1 MVKLNLKRRVL
12 KMSMENVKKFYEM
25 LKANEGLTQ
34 EVTKLKEELVNGDK
48 KFLKDGYVINKKII
62 PLAQKYGLDFTEEE
76 FASYTRGQTFALSE
90 GELLNISGG
99 VGVFGAL
106 GRVFF
111 SIVNFLNPFGAREDL
126 MDGAPPQ
133 QIMVDRQ
140 KIVTSNNLNKE
151 NNAKRLIELEKE
163 VSGFENGN
171 IRSMLSDQDY
181 ETFMDLIGLRYP
193 RCFESLQERI
203 GEDFHKISMEESN
216 AKGKIIKQEQKKN
229 ETLQQKV
236 ENLNKTIDEQNEK
249 LASLSED
256 ESSKEAKIKEL
267 NEEIARLKD
276 EKQKSDQEMKQ
287 KVENLNKTIDEQ
299 NEKLASLSEDES
311 SKEAKIKELN
321 EEIARLKDEKQ
332 KSDQEM
338 KQIGNRLLKELEEK
352 KQLTDQNTK
361 LNEKIKAIEDSEKQT
376 NRLNKKNI
384 KELSEV
390 INKQIDKLRLLSKEA
405 ADRDTKIKQEQK
417 KNETLQ
423 QKVENLNKT
432 IDEQNE
438 KLASLS
444 ENESSKEA
452 KIKELNKK
460 IVKNEILNKELAQNR
475 SIYGNKNYKAF
486 SKKDYLGNQVNKL
499 VQFLN
504 KINYNLENVSA
515 SSIEELRA
523 DIIYVGRQMMGEK
536 ENRYLKG
543 KYYSYTAT
551 DANLEQED
559 LEALYNLYQ
568 QVKNNN

>member
-1 MVKLNLKRRVL
+1 
-12 KMSMENVKKFYEM
+12 MSMENVKKFYEM

-267 NEEIARLKD
+267 N
-276 EKQKSDQEMKQ
+276 
-287 KVENLNKTIDEQ
+287 
-299 NEKLASLSEDES
+299 
-311 SKEAKIKELN
+311 
-321 EEIARLKDEKQ
+321 
-332 KSDQEM
+332 
-338 KQIGNRLLKELEEK
+338 
-352 KQLTDQNTK
+352 
-361 LNEKIKAIEDSEKQT
+361 
-376 NRLNKKNI
+376 
-384 KELSEV
+384 
-390 INKQIDKLRLLSKEA
+390 
-405 ADRDTKIKQEQK
+405 
-417 KNETLQ
+417 
-423 QKVENLNKT
+423 
-432 IDEQNE
+432 
-438 KLASLS
+438 
-444 ENESSKEA
+444 
-452 KIKELNKK
+452 KK

>member
-1 MVKLNLKRRVL
+1 MVKLSLKRRVL

-249 LASLSED
+249 LASLSE
-256 ESSKEAKIKEL
+256 
-267 NEEIARLKD
+267 
-276 EKQKSDQEMKQ
+276 
-287 KVENLNKTIDEQ
+287 
-299 NEKLASLSEDES
+299 
-311 SKEAKIKELN
+311 
-321 EEIARLKDEKQ
+321 
-332 KSDQEM
+332 
-338 KQIGNRLLKELEEK
+338 
-352 KQLTDQNTK
+352 
-361 LNEKIKAIEDSEKQT
+361 
-376 NRLNKKNI
+376 
-384 KELSEV
+384 
-390 INKQIDKLRLLSKEA
+390 
-405 ADRDTKIKQEQK
+405 
-417 KNETLQ
+417 
-423 QKVENLNKT
+423 
-432 IDEQNE
+432 
-438 KLASLS
+438 
-444 ENESSKEA
+444 NESSKEA

>member
-1 MVKLNLKRRVL
+1 
-12 KMSMENVKKFYEM
+12 MSMENVKKFYEM

-287 KVENLNKTIDEQ
+287 
-299 NEKLASLSEDES
+299 
-311 SKEAKIKELN
+311 
-321 EEIARLKDEKQ
+321 
-332 KSDQEM
+332 
-338 KQIGNRLLKELEEK
+338 IGNRLLKELEEK

-384 KELSEV
+384 KELSEL

-438 KLASLS
+438 KLAALS

>member
-1 MVKLNLKRRVL
+1 
-12 KMSMENVKKFYEM
+12 MSMENVKKFYEM

>member
-444 ENESSKEA
+444 EDESSKEA

>member
-1 MVKLNLKRRVL
+1 
-12 KMSMENVKKFYEM
+12 MSMENVKKFYEM

-384 KELSEV
+384 KELSEL

>member
-249 LASLSED
+249 LASLSE
-256 ESSKEAKIKEL
+256 
-267 NEEIARLKD
+267 
-276 EKQKSDQEMKQ
+276 
-287 KVENLNKTIDEQ
+287 
-299 NEKLASLSEDES
+299 
-311 SKEAKIKELN
+311 
-321 EEIARLKDEKQ
+321 
-332 KSDQEM
+332 
-338 KQIGNRLLKELEEK
+338 
-352 KQLTDQNTK
+352 
-361 LNEKIKAIEDSEKQT
+361 
-376 NRLNKKNI
+376 
-384 KELSEV
+384 
-390 INKQIDKLRLLSKEA
+390 
-405 ADRDTKIKQEQK
+405 
-417 KNETLQ
+417 
-423 QKVENLNKT
+423 
-432 IDEQNE
+432 
-438 KLASLS
+438 
-444 ENESSKEA
+444 NESSKEE

>member
-1 MVKLNLKRRVL
+1 
-12 KMSMENVKKFYEM
+12 MSMENVKKFYEM

-287 KVENLNKTIDEQ
+287 
-299 NEKLASLSEDES
+299 
-311 SKEAKIKELN
+311 
-321 EEIARLKDEKQ
+321 
-332 KSDQEM
+332 
-338 KQIGNRLLKELEEK
+338 IGNRLLKELEEK

-384 KELSEV
+384 KELS
-390 INKQIDKLRLLSKEA
+390 
-405 ADRDTKIKQEQK
+405 
-417 KNETLQ
+417 
-423 QKVENLNKT
+423 
-432 IDEQNE
+432 
-438 KLASLS
+438 
-444 ENESSKEA
+444 
-452 KIKELNKK
+452 
-460 IVKNEILNKELAQNR
+460 
-475 SIYGNKNYKAF
+475 
-486 SKKDYLGNQVNKL
+486 
-499 VQFLN
+499 
-504 KINYNLENVSA
+504 
-515 SSIEELRA
+515 
-523 DIIYVGRQMMGEK
+523 
-536 ENRYLKG
+536 
-543 KYYSYTAT
+543 
-551 DANLEQED
+551 
-559 LEALYNLYQ
+559 
-568 QVKNNN
+568 

>member
-249 LASLSED
+249 LASLSE
-256 ESSKEAKIKEL
+256 
-267 NEEIARLKD
+267 
-276 EKQKSDQEMKQ
+276 
-287 KVENLNKTIDEQ
+287 
-299 NEKLASLSEDES
+299 
-311 SKEAKIKELN
+311 
-321 EEIARLKDEKQ
+321 
-332 KSDQEM
+332 
-338 KQIGNRLLKELEEK
+338 
-352 KQLTDQNTK
+352 
-361 LNEKIKAIEDSEKQT
+361 
-376 NRLNKKNI
+376 
-384 KELSEV
+384 
-390 INKQIDKLRLLSKEA
+390 
-405 ADRDTKIKQEQK
+405 
-417 KNETLQ
+417 
-423 QKVENLNKT
+423 
-432 IDEQNE
+432 
-438 KLASLS
+438 
-444 ENESSKEA
+444 NESSKEA

-551 DANLEQED
+551 DSNLEQED

>member
-1 MVKLNLKRRVL
+1 
-12 KMSMENVKKFYEM
+12 MSMENVKKFYEM

-48 KFLKDGYVINKKII
+48 KFLKDGYVINKRII

>member
-249 LASLSED
+249 LASLSE
-256 ESSKEAKIKEL
+256 
-267 NEEIARLKD
+267 
-276 EKQKSDQEMKQ
+276 
-287 KVENLNKTIDEQ
+287 
-299 NEKLASLSEDES
+299 
-311 SKEAKIKELN
+311 
-321 EEIARLKDEKQ
+321 
-332 KSDQEM
+332 
-338 KQIGNRLLKELEEK
+338 
-352 KQLTDQNTK
+352 
-361 LNEKIKAIEDSEKQT
+361 
-376 NRLNKKNI
+376 
-384 KELSEV
+384 
-390 INKQIDKLRLLSKEA
+390 
-405 ADRDTKIKQEQK
+405 
-417 KNETLQ
+417 
-423 QKVENLNKT
+423 
-432 IDEQNE
+432 
-438 KLASLS
+438 
-444 ENESSKEA
+444 NESSKEA

>member
-1 MVKLNLKRRVL
+1 
-12 KMSMENVKKFYEM
+12 MSMENVKKFYEM

-216 AKGKIIKQEQKKN
+216 AKGKI
-229 ETLQQKV
+229 
-236 ENLNKTIDEQNEK
+236 
-249 LASLSED
+249 
-256 ESSKEAKIKEL
+256 
-267 NEEIARLKD
+267 
-276 EKQKSDQEMKQ
+276 
-287 KVENLNKTIDEQ
+287 
-299 NEKLASLSEDES
+299 
-311 SKEAKIKELN
+311 
-321 EEIARLKDEKQ
+321 
-332 KSDQEM
+332 M

-444 ENESSKEA
+444 EDESSKEA

>member
-1 MVKLNLKRRVL
+1 
-12 KMSMENVKKFYEM
+12 MSMENVKKFYEM

-384 KELSEV
+384 KELSEL

-444 ENESSKEA
+444 ENESSKEE